1 MFTAS
6 PLIDNPNKNI
16 DIQGKADNINFFE
29 GS

>member
-16 DIQGKADNINFFE
+16 DIQCKADNINFFE
-29 GS
+29 GL